1 MQTYTVLLVLLYVT
15 QARGEYLAALELSG
29 RFLTAHGQSHTNTG
43 SSLHT
48 EQTLA
53 MWSGRLL
60 LLFQMGHYKECASE
74 LEHFKGFNQSDLFY
88 QSYPN
93 RYGHQRGTY

>member
-1 MQTYTVLLVLLYVT
+1 MVVLLVVHVVV
-15 QARGEYLAALELSG
+15 QARGQYPAALELSG
-29 RFLTAHGQSHTNTG
+29 RFLTAHGQSYTNTG

-60 LLFQMGHYKECASE
+60 LLFQLRYYRECASE

-93 RYGHQRGTY
+93 RYGDQRGMY